1 MQPHWGLERVRE
13 GRCCVPASA
22 CSPAQ
27 RLLTLYLLSQT
38 LLSGSCCLSFPWK
51 LPQKLPL
58 GDLQAQIATL
68 GPLLYLHLDLHV

>member
-13 GRCCVPASA
+13 GCCCVPASA

-51 LPQKLPL
+51 LPL

-68 GPLLYLHLDLHV
+68 GPLLYLHLDLHM